1 MAHGRRIATALYR
14 TLTLVEDIRFHLL
27 RQGKSEISVDVFE
40 HLLHARTSLVLHPHH
55 PRVVGALSWFDITGG
70 ADIN

>member
-1 MAHGRRIATALYR
+1 
-14 TLTLVEDIRFHLL
+14 LL